1 MDIKESKMNL
11 QDKVASRLFIELND
25 VLDKEL
31 MHISIRPFTE
41 DKFEIYIQ
49 LLHNNREVVSKMINY
64 MHDKYGLKNGY
75 THGDFMYE
83 FDYTFYNI
91 PYEKLEMIYALS
103 KMGG

>member
-1 MDIKESKMNL
+1 MNL
-11 QDKVASRLFIELND
+11 QDKVASSLFIELND

-31 MHISIRPFTE
+31 MHISIKPFMK

-49 LLHNNREVVSKMINY
+49 LLHNDKEVISKMIDY
-64 MHDKYGLKNGY
+64 MRDKYGLKNGY

-91 PYEKLEMIYALS
+91 SYEKLEMIYALS
-103 KMGG
+103 RMGG

>member
-1 MDIKESKMNL
+1 MNL
-11 QDKVASRLFIELND
+11 QDKVASSLFVELNE
-25 VLDKEL
+25 VLNDEV

-64 MHDKYGLKNGY
+64 MRDKYRLKNGY
-75 THGDFMYE
+75 TAGDFMYE

-91 PYEKLEMIYALS
+91 SYEKLEIIYTLS
-103 KMGG
+103 RMGG

>member
-1 MDIKESKMNL
+1 MDIKENKMNL
-11 QDKVASRLFIELND
+11 QDKVASSLFIELNE
-25 VLDKEL
+25 VLNNEV

-75 THGDFMYE
+75 TQADFMYE

-91 PYEKLEMIYALS
+91 SYEKLEMIYALS
-103 KMGG
+103 RMGG